1 MKIPPDALIP
11 RAKLTKYL
19 LVWQEESDKSKFL
32 AQAGFTLDDP
42 DDLEIAIRQLIVE
55 NEAVRDRYSEKYG
68 TYYRVVGKLV
78 GTLST
83 LNVITVWIQE
93 VEDAQFRFITLKPYR

>member
-32 AQAGFTLDDP
+32 AQAGFTQENP
-42 DDLEIAIRQLIVE
+42 DELESAIRQIIANNNTVFDHK
-55 NEAVRDRYSEKYG
+55 NRFGV
-68 TYYRVVGKLV
+68 YYRVTGTLV
-78 GTLST
+78 GPLRHSFIATIWIVRHGEDQYRFVTLVPE
-83 LNVITVWIQE
+83 N
-93 VEDAQFRFITLKPYR
+93 